1 MNYAGFIS
9 ELLFLV
15 LIIVLLTLKQFINP
29 VVNVRGN
36 FSGLMKLYK

>member
-15 LIIVLLTLKQFINP
+15 LIIVLLTLRQFINF
-29 VVNVRGN
+29 VVNAIGN
-36 FSGLMKLYK
+36 FQGL

>member
-15 LIIVLLTLKQFINP
+15 LIIVLLTLRQFINF
-29 VVNVRGN
+29 VVNARGN
-36 FSGLMKLYK
+36 FSGPMKVI